1 MYDKKIKHVLEIKNH
16 TKHKGRTYYNNINNR
31 ISISSRSPSSATQ
44 PLIMTIF
51 VISTQQP
58 TYIVVYSD
66 QTRSET
72 NYQSSLTPTFL
83 TLVMRLYVRGFEKR
97 ASVRDCKPAGLSV
110 ENGLRS
116 ELG

>member
-1 MYDKKIKHVLEIKNH
+1 MTKKLNMCLKLRTIQN
-16 TKHKGRTYYNNINNR
+16 TKDELITITST
-31 ISISSRSPSSATQ
+31 IASRYRHDPHPPQ
-44 PLIMTIF
+44 HNLIMTIF

-97 ASVRDCKPAGLSV
+97 ARVRDCKPAGLSV